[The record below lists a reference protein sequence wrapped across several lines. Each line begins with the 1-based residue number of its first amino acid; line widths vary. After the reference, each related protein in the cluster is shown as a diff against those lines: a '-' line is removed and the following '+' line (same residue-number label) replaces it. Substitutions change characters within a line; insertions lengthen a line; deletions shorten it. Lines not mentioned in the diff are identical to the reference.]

1 MIRSKVM
8 SKSLTMSEIVEGHIL
23 EKSKDL
29 SDSQNFKHSWREAS
43 ICSNW
48 KVRSAAFPLIKDRE
62 SPQEMVFCWCFR
74 PWA

>member
-8 SKSLTMSEIVEGHIL
+8 SKSLTMSEMVGDQIL

-29 SDSQNFKHSWREAS
+29 SHSQNFKHSWREVS
-43 ICSNW
+43 FCRNW
-48 KVRSAAFPLIKDRE
+48 EVRSVAFPLIKDTKL
-62 SPQEMVFCWCFR
+62 PKEMVFCWFFR